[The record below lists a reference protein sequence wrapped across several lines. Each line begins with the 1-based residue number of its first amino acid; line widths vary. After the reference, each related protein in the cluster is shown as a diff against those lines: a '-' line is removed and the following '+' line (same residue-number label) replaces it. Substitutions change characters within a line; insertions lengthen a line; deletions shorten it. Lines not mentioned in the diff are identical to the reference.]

1 MDRNTLVKVANRSGS
16 TVVYQVPEMHITRTF
31 TAREVKEVPFAELQA
46 VSYQIGG
53 QALLYNYLMIENEEA
68 LRLLINKQEEPEYW
82 LTEDMIPTWI
92 NTSSIGEFT
101 DALNFAPD
109 GVKELIKQYAVSV
122 PLNDIRKCDLIK
134 EKLDF
139 DVQTAIAN
147 DKADK
152 EGEEPEDAPRRI
164 VVPTGERKS
173 APNYRKII
181 KPTTETK

>member
-1 MDRNTLVKVANRSGS
+1 
-16 TVVYQVPEMHITRTF
+16 
-31 TAREVKEVPFAELQA
+31 
-46 VSYQIGG
+46 
-53 QALLYNYLMIENEEA
+53 
-68 LRLLINKQEEPEYW
+68 
-82 LTEDMIPTWI
+82 MIPTWI